1 MLKAIASALL
11 ATKDF
16 KLRNQLS
23 TILIQNDYTVI
34 NVKSAIESIS
44 QALEHQVDFM
54 ILDLESY
61 NANDKVAIDII
72 KKERP
77 KVPIIVLTEDN
88 SLETVRELTH
98 SGVFYVAIKPIQKN
112 KMEILI
118 EAINNYN
125 RGHKQVNYL
134 NNKNHFQSKI
144 I

>member
-1 MLKAIASALL
+1 MLKAITSALL
-11 ATKDF
+11 ATKNF

-23 TILIQNDYTVI
+23 TILMQHNYTVI
-34 NVKSAIESIS
+34 NIKSAIESIS

-88 SLETVRELTH
+88 SLETVRNLIQ
-98 SGVFYVAIKPIQKN
+98 SGVFYIAIKPIQKN
-112 KMEILI
+112 KIEELL
-118 EAINNYN
+118 EAIK
-125 RGHKQVNYL
+125 RRHQK
-134 NNKNHFQSKI
+134 SKTHENLTK
-144 I
+144 

>member
-1 MLKAIASALL
+1 MLKAITSALL
-11 ATKDF
+11 ATKNF

-23 TILIQNDYTVI
+23 TILMQHNYTVI
-34 NVKSAIESIS
+34 NIKSAIESIT

>member
-1 MLKAIASALL
+1 MLKAITSALL
-11 ATKDF
+11 ATKNF

-23 TILIQNDYTVI
+23 TILMQHNYTVI
-34 NVKSAIESIS
+34 NIKSAIESIS